1 MASRYYNPSLAQK
14 VGAASA
20 EQYVSITPAIE
31 KGQMAFERQ
40 QAKQL
45 KQQEL
50 RFEKRKLEAEA
61 FRKAL
66 ENRQNLA
73 AKTLDKIEKA
83 EWGIDTMPL
92 QSKALLTLMMKD
104 VKNRTKLLNDGI
116 LNGSI
121 GEAAAVMLRG
131 SIDEDVKRGNDI
143 ASAMPKILKNYL
155 DAEPSMINSAEDIEI
170 SNQIIG
176 GKFELG
182 FSPTEK
188 DEEGRNK
195 IIAKVKV
202 NDKNFEIPFDEIA
215 NPTYIPVDTEAFT
228 AAFTTVNAAA
238 DKAASKGKSLDS
250 FNKDIDAVVSSLN
263 FTPEQALSI
272 AFDYLGKEMPEY
284 VTISDFKDKDGNID
298 IAKFK
303 GSIDMDNGGKGD
315 GVPGEPEDL
324 NLWVKSQLK
333 KAATESYEDY
343 RRDYADK
350 FDTGTEADKK
360 RQRNKEIADQTITS
374 IISDPIKAIEKSG
387 MPDKTE
393 VKNNK
398 ITFYNLDKDN
408 NKIINAQFDLKTKEG
423 VAALAKYIASYDYK
437 NDVDLIYNINN
448 YPLTD
453 EQLNQIQ
460 KAFLPSLLPRYN

>member
-1 MASRYYNPSLAQK
+1 MASRYYNPGLAQK

-20 EQYVSITPAIE
+20 EQYVSIAPAVE
-31 KGQMAFERQ
+31 RGQIAYQREE
-40 QAKQL
+40 AKQL
-45 KQQEL
+45 KKKEL
-50 RFEKRKLEAEA
+50 EFEKRKLEAEA
-61 FRKAL
+61 FQKAL
-66 ENRQNLA
+66 EQRDDVLYAVQKNM
-73 AKTLDKIEKA
+73 AKTSKKIDFAPPAIKNRVIAMGDIAKQNYKQLQDAIKQGRLSRGAALMWQDENVNKYIDDAASLLDKYPEI
-83 EWGIDTMPL
+83 I
-92 QSKALLTLMMKD
+92 S
-104 VKNRTKLLNDGI
+104 
-116 LNGSI
+116 
-121 GEAAAVMLRG
+121 
-131 SIDEDVKRGNDI
+131 
-143 ASAMPKILKNYL
+143 NY
-155 DAEPSMINSAEDIEI
+155 ANSQPSMINSSKDINITNKIARGE
-170 SNQIIG
+170 
-176 GKFELG
+176 FELDA
-182 FSPTEK
+182 E
-188 DEEGRNK
+188 NNA
-195 IIAKVKV
+195 IIKSEDGKTIEAK
-202 NDKNFEIPFDEIA
+202 IPFDELA

-250 FNKDIDAVVSSLN
+250 FNKDIDAAISSLN

-298 IAKFK
+298 ITKFK
-303 GSIDMDNGGKGD
+303 NGIDMDNDGKF
-315 GVPGEPEDL
+315 GEPEDL

-350 FDTGTEADKK
+350 FDTETEAEKR
-360 RQRNKEIADQTITS
+360 RQRNKDITDQTITS

-398 ITFYNLDKDN
+398 ITFYNLDKDS
-408 NKIINAQFDLKTKEG
+408 NKVINAQFDLKTKEG
-423 VAALAKYIASYDYK
+423 IAALAKYIASYDYK

>member
-1 MASRYYNPSLAQK
+1 MASRYYNPGLAQK

-20 EQYVSITPAIE
+20 EQYVSIAPAVE
-31 KGQMAFERQ
+31 RGQIAYQREE
-40 QAKQL
+40 AKQL
-45 KQQEL
+45 KKKEL
-50 RFEKRKLEAEA
+50 EFEKRKLEAEA
-61 FRKAL
+61 FKKAL

-73 AKTLDKIEKA
+73 AKTLDKVQKA
-83 EWGIDTMPL
+83 DWAIDTMPI
-92 QSKALLTLMMKD
+92 QTKSLLTLMMKD
-104 VKNRTKLLNDGI
+104 VKNRTKALNDGI
-116 LNGSI
+116 LRGDI
-121 GEAAAVMLRG
+121 GEAGAVMMRA

-143 ASAMPKILKNYL
+143 ANAMPKILKNYL

-188 DEEGRNK
+188 DEEGRSK
-195 IIAKVKV
+195 LIAKVKV

-250 FNKDIDAVVSSLN
+250 FNKDIDAVVSNLN

-272 AFDYLGKEMPEY
+272 AFDYLGKERPEY
-284 VTISDFKDKDGNID
+284 VTIADFKDKNGNID

-303 GSIDMDNGGKGD
+303 TKMIGDLDGD
-315 GVPGEPEDL
+315 GEVGDRDDL

-343 RRDYADK
+343 RQDYADK
-350 FDTGTEADKK
+350 FDTETEAEKR
-360 RQRNKEIADQTITS
+360 RQRNKDIADQTITS

-408 NKIINAQFDLKTKEG
+408 NKIINGQFDLKTKEG
-423 VAALAKYIASYDYK
+423 IAALAKYIASYDYK

-460 KAFLPSLLPRYN
+460 KAFLPSLLPRY

>member
-61 FRKAL
+61 FKKAL
-66 ENRQNLA
+66 EQRDDVLYAVQKNM
-73 AKTLDKIEKA
+73 AKTSKKIDFAPPAIKNRVIAMGDIAKQNYKQLQDAIKQGRLNRGAALMWQDENVNKYIDDAASLLDKYPEI
-83 EWGIDTMPL
+83 I
-92 QSKALLTLMMKD
+92 S
-104 VKNRTKLLNDGI
+104 
-116 LNGSI
+116 
-121 GEAAAVMLRG
+121 
-131 SIDEDVKRGNDI
+131 
-143 ASAMPKILKNYL
+143 NY
-155 DAEPSMINSAEDIEI
+155 ANSQPSMINSSKDINITNKIAKGE
-170 SNQIIG
+170 
-176 GKFELG
+176 FELDA
-182 FSPTEK
+182 E
-188 DEEGRNK
+188 NNA
-195 IIAKVKV
+195 IIKSEDGKTIEAK
-202 NDKNFEIPFDEIA
+202 IPFDELA

-250 FNKDIDAVVSSLN
+250 FNKDIDAAISSLN

-272 AFDYLGKEMPEY
+272 AFDYLGKEMPEF
-284 VTISDFKDKDGNID
+284 VTISDFKDKNGNID

-408 NKIINAQFDLKTKEG
+408 NKVINSQFDLKTKEG
-423 VAALAKYIASYDYK
+423 IAALAKYIASYDYK

>member
-20 EQYVSITPAIE
+20 EQYVSITPAVE

-73 AKTLDKIEKA
+73 AKTLDKIQKA
-83 EWGIDTMPL
+83 EWSIDTMPV

-104 VKNRTKLLNDGI
+104 AKNRTKELNDRI
-116 LNGSI
+116 LRGDI
-121 GEAAAVMLRG
+121 GEAGAVMIRE
-131 SIDEDVKRGNDI
+131 SINEDVKRGNDI
-143 ASAMPKILKNYL
+143 ANAMPKILKNYL
-155 DAEPSMINSAEDIEI
+155 DAEPSMINSSEDIEI
-170 SNQIIG
+170 SNQIMG

-188 DEEGRNK
+188 DEEGRSK

-202 NDKNFEIPFDEIA
+202 NNKNFEIPFDEIA

-250 FNKDIDAVVSSLN
+250 FNKDIDATISGLN

-284 VTISDFKDKDGNID
+284 VTIADFTDKNGNID

-303 GSIDMDNGGKGD
+303 SNIDMDNDGKF
-315 GVPGEPEDL
+315 GEPEDL

-333 KAATESYEDY
+333 KAATDAYEDY
-343 RRDYADK
+343 KKDYADK

-360 RQRNKEIADQTITS
+360 RQRNKDITDQTITS

-398 ITFYNLDKDN
+398 ITFYDLDKDN
-408 NKIINAQFDLKTKEG
+408 NKVINAQFDLKTKEG

-460 KAFLPSLLPRYN
+460 KAFLPSILPRYN